1 MRLFAIAIAGAL
13 FSLIAAVQLQY
24 GPEWRVN
31 AAVEA
36 AIARGD
42 LKHAREMATTAE
54 HWASIVQAGRKHRTH
69 MLPQP
74 GLARLTA
81 VRGQE
86 AIGKRQ
92 RATTD
97 DNRRSHCSP
106 TIRSFRSNANN
117 SAGG

>member
-1 MRLFAIAIAGAL
+1 MRLFEIAIAGAL

-54 HWASIVQAGRKHRTH
+54 HWASIVQARKE
-69 MLPQP
+69 
-74 GLARLTA
+74 GS
-81 VRGQE
+81 E
-86 AIGKRQ
+86 
-92 RATTD
+92 
-97 DNRRSHCSP
+97 SHASP
-106 TIRSFRSNANN
+106 TRIGALDRGTRSRSDWEETT
-117 SAGG
+117 SDH